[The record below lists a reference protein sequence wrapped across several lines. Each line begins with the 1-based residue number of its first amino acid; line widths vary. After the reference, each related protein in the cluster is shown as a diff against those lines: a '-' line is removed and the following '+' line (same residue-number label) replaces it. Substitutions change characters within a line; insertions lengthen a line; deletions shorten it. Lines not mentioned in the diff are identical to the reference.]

1 MSPSN
6 GFEGFRNDE
15 ADQMRSMINSAASPL
30 PALPDELLAALAR
43 EPPPADSTRT
53 SLAYDRPEPHL
64 ESTSQSP
71 FSLSYPLSSSA
82 SPPQPPTFQPLPPD
96 QPAAT
101 GYSSCRTVSATPNST
116 LGGMT
121 SSKSAIHSPPI
132 PTSSPSRTRTILRS
146 LPFGTISRGKA
157 STPPTVPSPAE
168 EYTIPSPRGYHLPP
182 GLSPAQE
189 EAFEFD
195 RTQAVTAG
203 GQTPGSASAYELRPS
218 RSRTQ
223 TGSSS
228 MSNTPSSGSI
238 NSRMPPAVVLA
249 AEMSRA
255 DSSGSG
261 RAPKSPVDGDA
272 AEEHWRA
279 IVAAGGRRGSALA
292 EEYTR
297 DLSLGRG
304 EIEGV
309 KLVEENDEGEE
320 EDVDGSL
327 RDLQRELAELAVQPT
342 IPTRRPS
349 VFSLRHQLATL
360 SVDPLHYDSAAA
372 RPPASAQ
379 TAEGGPS
386 SHTGEPGLSENQHT
400 LDPVSPVS
408 AADFIVAVVGPRHVG
423 KSSVIRR
430 GLKRPLADPFVL
442 HEDEQGNRV
451 TTSTTSFSIGGQR
464 RTIEVLEIDEG
475 MLRYSEEGVVWPDGL
490 PQCEAAMLCYDA
502 SNANSL
508 DSLST
513 LLKAFWTRGSDVPLI
528 VLACKSGG
536 PGATQ
541 PDAAD
546 PRLAANIC
554 NVYGAG
560 IVQLDGGLED
570 PQRKSKE
577 CFNWVIRQIM
587 DNRGESMASVPD
599 SPTSS
604 RRDSVQRGTTSFAYA
619 TVPDAAIH
627 RPSASG
633 PLALSVVEES
643 PVTAEAQ
650 RSAQEQAELEA
661 ADAEADA
668 AVAALLAATG
678 AVDDDDAKLS
688 AEPHTEMRGA
698 RPRTPLYVS
707 ATPAE
712 LDGKLQVAEVP
723 PPPIER
729 RGSKTTSMDL
739 FFRREDLIDK
749 FLFAAVAGND
759 EQFVTLFL
767 ITFRRFARPYD
778 VLERLIERFDF
789 VAQQQQTDPL
799 LCRYGQMRLCGILST
814 WMQTSPGD
822 FAAPTTFGLLQ
833 PFLESLLPRGATW
846 VAHYAFELVPLLAP
860 ISSIP
865 DPESGWAIPDKTADD
880 SPSLSPV
887 TPRPPLPERRPSH
900 AASYASSSS
909 FAPARPDAGQAASL
923 VPSSTASG
931 SADLVS
937 YDGTPMS
944 RQHTSSDVGTV
955 ETQASSAGT
964 GASAEA
970 LTRTMPSSAML
981 VDLSNAILEMREQDI
996 ATQITRITWQAF
1008 SGMTPRDLMRHVLAP
1023 RDPSNP
1029 SVAFRV
1035 ADGSVARSIGFV
1047 NHLAN
1052 WTSTLILVQSRV
1064 KARARMIEKLLSV
1077 AVELRQQENFDAL
1090 MGVLAGLN
1098 AQPIF
1103 RLSETFDLVT
1113 SKLDGDARLQ
1123 PQRAIQPDGDSQRLP
1138 KKLRSLNRL
1147 MSASKAFAAYRL
1159 ALANSGITM
1168 IPYLGVHLQ
1177 DLTIVNESKSDRRD
1191 GLVNWSKFSQLGKS
1205 AAIVLDCAK
1214 VAPKLPVD
1222 KTIERCVLDVPLLDE
1237 DRQYTLSYAHQP
1249 RGEGKTGTR
1258 SRLRDLAKSTFAAT

>member
-1 MSPSN
+1 M
-6 GFEGFRNDE
+6 
-15 ADQMRSMINSAASPL
+15 
-30 PALPDELLAALAR
+30 
-43 EPPPADSTRT
+43 
-53 SLAYDRPEPHL
+53 
-64 ESTSQSP
+64 
-71 FSLSYPLSSSA
+71 
-82 SPPQPPTFQPLPPD
+82 
-96 QPAAT
+96 
-101 GYSSCRTVSATPNST
+101 
-116 LGGMT
+116 
-121 SSKSAIHSPPI
+121 
-132 PTSSPSRTRTILRS
+132 LRS
-146 LPFGTISRGKA
+146 LPFGTSARAKA
-157 STPPTVPSPAE
+157 STPPTVPSPAQQ
-168 EYTIPSPRGYHLPP
+168 YTVPSPRAYHLPP
-182 GLSPAQE
+182 NLSPAQE

-195 RTQAVTAG
+195 RTPAVTTG
-203 GQTPGSASAYELRPS
+203 DQMPGSAYESRPS
-218 RSRTQ
+218 RPRTQ

-228 MSNTPSSGSI
+228 ISNTPSSGSI
-238 NSRMPPAVVLA
+238 NSRIPPAIVLA

-261 RAPKSPVDGDA
+261 RAPRSPVDGDA

-304 EIEGV
+304 ELEGA
-309 KLVEENDEGEE
+309 KLVEEDDEGEE
-320 EDVDGSL
+320 EDIDGSL

-372 RPPASAQ
+372 RPQATAQ
-379 TAEGGPS
+379 AVEGGPS
-386 SHTGEPGLSENQHT
+386 QHT
-400 LDPVSPVS
+400 AEPTLLEDQHIIDPVSPVS

-536 PGATQ
+536 PSASQ

-570 PQRKSKE
+570 PQRKAKE

-587 DNRGESMASVPD
+587 DNRGEPIVSVPN

-604 RRDSVQRGTTSFAYA
+604 RRDSVQRGITSSAYA
-619 TVPDAAIH
+619 TTPDVAIR

-633 PLALSVVEES
+633 PLTLSVVEES
-643 PVTAEAQ
+643 PVTAEVQ

-688 AEPHTEMRGA
+688 AEPRTETRGA

-712 LDGKLQVAEVP
+712 LDGKLQVGEVP

-814 WMQTSPGD
+814 WLQTSPGD
-822 FAAPTTFGLLQ
+822 FAAPATFGLLQ

-860 ISSIP
+860 ISSMS

-887 TPRPPLPERRPSH
+887 TPRPTMPERRPSH
-900 AASYASSSS
+900 APSSASSGSL
-909 FAPARPDAGQAASL
+909 APARPEAGQAASL
-923 VPSSTASG
+923 VPSTSAGG
-931 SADLVS
+931 SADVMS

-944 RQHTSSDVGTV
+944 RQHTTSDVGTV

-964 GASAEA
+964 GASTEA
-970 LTRTMPSSAML
+970 LTRTMPSSAVL
-981 VDLSNAILEMREQDI
+981 VDFSNAILEMREQDI

-1035 ADGSVARSIGFV
+1035 ADGCVARSIGFV

-1052 WTSTLILVQSRV
+1052 WTSTLILVQSRI

-1222 KTIERCVLDVPLLDE
+1222 KTIERCILDVPLLDE
-1237 DRQYTLSYAHQP
+1237 DRRYTLSYAHQP